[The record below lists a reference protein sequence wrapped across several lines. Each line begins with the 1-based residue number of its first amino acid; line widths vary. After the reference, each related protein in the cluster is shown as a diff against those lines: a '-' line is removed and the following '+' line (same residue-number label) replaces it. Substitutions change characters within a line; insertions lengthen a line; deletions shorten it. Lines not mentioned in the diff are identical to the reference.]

1 MTSIRN
7 LVLIFILLLM
17 TLTSSLNK
25 RLETK
30 GKTQALYMF
39 HQAKNK
45 KEAPLR
51 SVQLQ
56 PQQPFLLYISS
67 VQLGH
72 WPFPFL
78 VNSFTYQKNKK
89 VQKLHFFFI
98 GKKKFN

>member
-45 KEAPLR
+45 QEAPLR
-51 SVQLQ
+51 
-56 PQQPFLLYISS
+56 
-67 VQLGH
+67 
-72 WPFPFL
+72 
-78 VNSFTYQKNKK
+78 
-89 VQKLHFFFI
+89 
-98 GKKKFN
+98 